1 MVLDHNFKILKII
14 SRIFGEFIVKSYL
27 RPRIFIPNLKHFKM
41 KKVFAIF
48 AIAALTACG
57 GASTEA
63 TTDSTTATVDT
74 AAVAVDSAAV
84 ATDSTATDSAATK

>member
-1 MVLDHNFKILKII
+1 
-14 SRIFGEFIVKSYL
+14 
-27 RPRIFIPNLKHFKM
+27 M

-63 TTDSTTATVDT
+63 TTDSAAATVDT

-84 ATDSTATDSAATK
+84 ATDSTATK

>member
-1 MVLDHNFKILKII
+1 
-14 SRIFGEFIVKSYL
+14 
-27 RPRIFIPNLKHFKM
+27 M

-63 TTDSTTATVDT
+63 TTDSAATTVDT
-74 AAVAVDSAAV
+74 AAVVADSTAVVADSTAVVDSAA
-84 ATDSTATDSAATK
+84 KK

>member
-1 MVLDHNFKILKII
+1 
-14 SRIFGEFIVKSYL
+14 
-27 RPRIFIPNLKHFKM
+27 M

-74 AAVAVDSAAV
+74 AATTVDSI
-84 ATDSTATDSAATK
+84 STPVVDTLATK